1 MVYDDTGTIL
11 TSTVNNSLVG
21 QSFFS
26 NGTQAFFKQNKILN
40 NLTKSLLNGKTSYAK
55 YDYGTGE
62 MLTTQ
67 SPLLIN
73 GNLKYFI
80 QLSSPTKE
88 ILSQLKDAL
97 FSERLKM
104 ISLLGGSFAAIA
116 VLTFYLFKWNR
127 TLEKQVRIKSQEL
140 FEAERI
146 QKMLE
151 ESSEGIKHYLDQVKE
166 AIKREKRS
174 G

>member
-1 MVYDDTGTIL
+1 MIIAQMMRKKFTWR
-11 TSTVNNSLVG
+11 
-21 QSFFS
+21 
-26 NGTQAFFKQNKILN
+26 
-40 NLTKSLLNGKTSYAK
+40 

-140 FEAERI
+140 FEAQRI

-174 G
+174 GR